1 MMEMLIGVLRFND
14 KDKAGRGFLTFCIEH
29 FGSCSDFSPIIFG
42 INLFNYV
49 LEDFVRCIVGEMVYQ
64 ILLRGEDKL
73 GWSLRIKYLTNSE
86 GTVLLL
92 ALGECLGCII
102 QQPNV
107 YFVHQNLESDICI
120 PS

>member
-64 ILLRGEDKL
+64 ILLRGYMLLHCGEFASKNSGELKL
-73 GWSLRIKYLTNSE
+73 NST
-86 GTVLLL
+86 G
-92 ALGECLGCII
+92 
-102 QQPNV
+102 
-107 YFVHQNLESDICI
+107 
-120 PS
+120 